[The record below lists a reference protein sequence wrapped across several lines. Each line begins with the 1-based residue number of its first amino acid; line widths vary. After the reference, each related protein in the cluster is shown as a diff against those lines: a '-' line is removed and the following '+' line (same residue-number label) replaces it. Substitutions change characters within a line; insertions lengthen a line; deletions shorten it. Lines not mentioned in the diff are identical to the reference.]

1 MKTIK
6 LLLAAALLSGVSSLA
21 FAGPSPDWFARAEK
35 ERAEARAQAAAAR
48 AKAPAAQQVVACTN
62 CSCCAVKKS

>member
-21 FAGPSPDWFARAEK
+21 FAGPGPDWFARAEK
-35 ERAEARAQAAAAR
+35 ERAEARAQAAAA
-48 AKAPAAQQVVACTN
+48 KSPATQQVVACTS
-62 CSCCAVKKS
+62 CSCGALKKS